1 MIELRPFDS
10 LGAANHGWLDAHHH
24 FSFAGYHD
32 PARTSWGNLRVWND
46 DTIAPQTGFPPH
58 PHRDMEIITYVR
70 EGAITHQDSLGN
82 KGRTEAGDVQVMS
95 AGTGIRHSE
104 YNLEDVTTKIF
115 QIWIIP
121 TRDGEPPQWGAKPFP
136 KGERSGKFVTLASG
150 YENDNDALPIRTDAR
165 VVGAT
170 LRAGETAEYPLGKHR
185 KAYLVPAK
193 GAVQSGGWTNPRL
206 HIVRRDSR
214 TLTVEF
220 LATPPPSGMTVID
233 AVVPASA
240 VPSALRAPAMGRPS
254 SPSTSRRDFP
264 AARLRCSAARCSPA
278 ATASRS
284 RSRAKAATAGRPGRR
299 RTRSSRPPRS

>member
-1 MIELRPFDS
+1 MIELRPFES
-10 LGAANHGWLDAHHH
+10 LGGANHGWLDAKHH

-32 PARTSWGNLRVWND
+32 PARTNWGNLRVWND

-104 YNLEDVTTKIF
+104 YNLEDVTTRIF

-121 TRDGEPPQWGAKPFP
+121 TRDGEAPQWGAKPFP
-136 KGERSGKFVTLASG
+136 KGERSGHFVTLASG

-170 LRAGETAEYPLGKHR
+170 LRAGETAEYALGKDR
-185 KAYLVPAK
+185 KAYLVPAT
-193 GAVQSGGWTNPRL
+193 GAIQIDDVRVKARDGVAISDLEVVRITAIEDSE
-206 HIVRRDSR
+206 IV
-214 TLTVEF
+214 LV
-220 LATPPPSGMTVID
+220 D
-233 AVVPASA
+233 AA
-240 VPSALRAPAMGRPS
+240 
-254 SPSTSRRDFP
+254 
-264 AARLRCSAARCSPA
+264 
-278 ATASRS
+278 
-284 RSRAKAATAGRPGRR
+284 
-299 RTRSSRPPRS
+299 